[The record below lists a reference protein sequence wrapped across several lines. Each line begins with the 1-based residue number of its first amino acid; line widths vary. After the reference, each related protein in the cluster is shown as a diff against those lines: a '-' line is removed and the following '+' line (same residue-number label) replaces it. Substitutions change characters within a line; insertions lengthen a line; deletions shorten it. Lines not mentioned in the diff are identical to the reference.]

1 MSEHVSTQSMLR
13 AVTSHRS
20 FRFLWLA
27 QIFSQLALNMLLFVL
42 ALMIY
47 KTTGSNTAV
56 SALFLS
62 YGLPAIFFG
71 MIAGTI
77 VDRLDR
83 RAVLMACDISRAV
96 LVFLLFFLVQQV
108 GVIYLIMFLNALINQ
123 LYVPSEAPTIPRLVP
138 ADLLVSANSLFSFTY
153 YSSMGLGFIL
163 AGPLTRTLGGE
174 WSLLVIAALFLFAAL
189 SLSQIPRQG
198 EGVRS
203 LKHIFDYDVWYLL
216 QRVFS
221 SLEDGVRY
229 VAKSPAL
236 FDALL
241 LLTGTQVMLAILG
254 TLGPGFAD
262 RVLKIDVRDASW
274 VIIGP
279 VVAGILLGALW
290 VGSAGYRYGARK
302 LIQTGITAAG
312 ILLILVAL
320 TVRIFQTGRRMV
332 PLPIVFPIEFLLFFL
347 LGIANSF
354 LDVPANSLLQSEATG
369 SMRGRVYGMLTAAV
383 GGVGILPVIV
393 GGVLADVIGVGKV
406 IFLLGLSILAYG
418 IYRMR
423 YNERTK

>member
-1 MSEHVSTQSMLR
+1 MSQTVSTHSMLR
-13 AVTSHRS
+13 AVTSHQS

-47 KTTGSNTAV
+47 KTTRSNTAV

-83 RAVLMACDISRAV
+83 KAV
-96 LVFLLFFLVQQV
+96 LVTCDVSRAILAFLLFFLTRQL
-108 GVIYLIMFLNALINQ
+108 GVIYLLMFLNALINQ

-138 ADLLVSANSLFSFTY
+138 SDLLVSANSLFSFTY
-153 YSSMGLGFIL
+153 YGSMGLGFIL
-163 AGPLTRTLGGE
+163 AGPLTRSFGGE
-174 WSLLVIAALFLFAAL
+174 WSLLFISGLFLLAAF
-189 SLSQIPRQG
+189 SVSRIPSQG

-216 QRVFS
+216 RRIFL
-221 SLEDGVRY
+221 SLEEGVRY
-229 VAKSPAL
+229 VAKSRAL

-262 RVLKIDVRDASW
+262 RVLKIDVRDVSW

-279 VVAGILLGALW
+279 VVGGIIVGALW
-290 VGSAGYRYGARK
+290 VGSTGYRYGERK
-302 LIQTGITAAG
+302 LIQVGITSAG
-312 ILLILVAL
+312 IILILVSL
-320 TVRIFQTGRRMV
+320 TVRLFQSGRHMV
-332 PLPIVFPIEFLLFFL
+332 PLPIVFPIEFFLFFL

-354 LDVPANSLLQSEATG
+354 LDVPANSLLQSEASG
-369 SMRGRVYGMLTAAV
+369 PMRGRVYGMLTAFI

-393 GGVLADVIGVGKV
+393 GGVLADAIGVGRV
-406 IFLLGLSILAYG
+406 IFLLGVFILAYG
-418 IYRMR
+418 WSRMR
-423 YNERTK
+423 YNRE